1 MGFDKAT
8 EILPKWQ
15 EEWHDTYHL
24 YIWHDPISQISGSQ
38 IAKLCNN
45 NSVVFVT
52 NLGVHG

>member
-15 EEWHDTYHL
+15 DKWQDTYHL

-38 IAKLCNN
+38 ID
-45 NSVVFVT
+45 
-52 NLGVHG
+52 